1 MDTIKTLNPTAMT
14 EDFELPK
21 IRIIE
26 PTLKIINTGTVGST
40 NSLLALITE
49 KDRQIAELNTQIVS
63 KDAEIEGL
71 KKENDGLR
79 NADIIKKHG
88 STCYIE

>member
-1 MDTIKTLNPTAMT
+1 MT